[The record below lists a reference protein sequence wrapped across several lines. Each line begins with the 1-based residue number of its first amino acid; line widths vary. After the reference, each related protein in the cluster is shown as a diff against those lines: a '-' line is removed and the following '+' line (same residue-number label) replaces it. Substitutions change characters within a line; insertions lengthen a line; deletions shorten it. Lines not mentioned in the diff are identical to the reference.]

1 MAVPR
6 SSPLRGTRVPGGGVR
21 GGQRGDR
28 PRRDRAASGAPAPT
42 DEPVADP
49 QVPRSVI
56 DYALARRVALMDL
69 FTGGGLRSDACDADP
84 YLLRAAKHH
93 GEPSTRRCP
102 VCRKEDLTLV
112 TYTYG
117 DQLGPFSGRV
127 RATADLPAMARAHG
141 EFRVYVV
148 EVCQRCSWNHL
159 VLSYVLGDGVVRP
172 APRRPHDLLD

>member
-1 MAVPR
+1 
-6 SSPLRGTRVPGGGVR
+6 LRGTRVPGGGAR
-21 GGQRGDR
+21 GPERPSRTRG
-28 PRRDRAASGAPAPT
+28 RADGLPERT
-42 DEPVADP
+42 EPVADP
-49 QVPRSVI
+49 QAPRAVI
-56 DYALARRVALMDL
+56 DYALARRAALMDL

-84 YLLRAAKHH
+84 YLLRAARHH
-93 GEPSTRRCP
+93 GERSSRRCP
-102 VCRKEDLTLV
+102 VCRKEDLTHV

-127 RATADLPAMARAHG
+127 RATSDLPAMARAHG